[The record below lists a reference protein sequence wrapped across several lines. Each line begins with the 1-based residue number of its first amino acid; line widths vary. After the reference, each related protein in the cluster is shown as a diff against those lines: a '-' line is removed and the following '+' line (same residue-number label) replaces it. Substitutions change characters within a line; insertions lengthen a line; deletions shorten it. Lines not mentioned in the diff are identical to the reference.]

1 MKVRIGI
8 DVGGTFTD
16 VVVID
21 SQSHELVGQLK
32 FPTSHAAKE
41 GVALGIVTA
50 LERAMA
56 EFNLRAEDVAFIA
69 HSTTQAT
76 NALLEGDVAEV
87 GVVGIGNGSALNPE
101 NWFAKR
107 STVVPPIALTAS
119 KSLKTRQA
127 FVAEVNGGFEV
138 AAEHAINELAS
149 AGVRVVVASEAFGVD
164 QPSREEF
171 VAERAKAKGLLAT
184 TGHEVSSLYGLR
196 VRTRTAVINAAILPK
211 MIETAEMT
219 ESCVKGTGIVAPLM
233 IMRSDGGVM
242 SVAEVHRRP
251 ILTMLSGPA
260 AGIAGALMHERVSD
274 GIFIEVG
281 GTSADISVIRD
292 GSPATRP
299 ARLNGHRMYLNT
311 LDVRTLGVGGGS
323 MVRVNAN
330 LFAAS
335 PPDVRQVYDLPSS
348 LQASPFGAKPQMEK
362 DEIASR
368 KGEALPHIGRQSRKS
383 DLIVDVGP
391 RSAHIAGLGY
401 VCFAEPEEL
410 IGAEVE
416 LIQPTPSDAADHAV
430 IRTAGGKRY
439 AVTTTCAANLLGLV
453 EASHFAFGKQESVAL
468 GFKLLAERFGGQASP
483 EEIAEQ
489 ILTVGC
495 RKLDATITE
504 LIAEYHLSRDQVVL
518 VGGGGGAASLVPFT
532 AKLMGLEHRIA
543 RNAEVISP
551 IGVAMAMVRD
561 TVERNIVDPSPEDI
575 LKVRREAAEAAIA
588 AGAVADSIEV
598 QVEVDKRRNLV
609 RATAM
614 GTTELRRRDEEAT
627 TSSLNHCREAAA
639 RSMRLPVDE
648 AALVAE
654 TSGHLVFTGE
664 QQAKSFFGLLN
675 SRRQF
680 LRVVDRTGVVRL
692 QREAARVS
700 STVLATIKEE
710 IERAVDALTDYG
722 DAGRAIPDIFI
733 LYGARIANFSGLAEL
748 EQVIALT
755 EVELKSLDPQ
765 TKLVVIACPKQV

>member
-56 EFNLRAEDVAFIA
+56 EFSLKPEDVAFIA

-87 GVVGIGNGSALNPE
+87 GVVGIGKGVEGWL
-101 NWFAKR
+101 AKR
-107 STVVPPIALTAS
+107 ATVVPPIALTAS
-119 KSLKTRQA
+119 KNLKAHQA
-127 FVAEVNGGFEV
+127 FVGEVNGGFDSS
-138 AAEHAINELAS
+138 AEKAIDQLS
-149 AGVRVVVASEAFGVD
+149 GKGVRVIVASEAFGVD
-164 QPSREEF
+164 QTTREELI
-171 VAERAKAKGLLAT
+171 AEKARARGLLAT

-219 ESCVKGTGIVAPLM
+219 ERCVKDTGIEAPLM

-311 LDVRTLGVGGGS
+311 LDVRTMGVGGGS
-323 MVRVNAN
+323 MIRAMG
-330 LFAAS
+330 S
-335 PPDVRQVYDLPSS
+335 
-348 LQASPFGAKPQMEK
+348 
-362 DEIASR
+362 DEF
-368 KGEALPHIGRQSRKS
+368 LDFQ
-383 DLIVDVGP
+383 DVGP

-401 VCFAEPEEL
+401 SCFADPEEL
-410 IGAEVE
+410 KGATVE
-416 LIQPTPSDAADHAV
+416 LIQPTASDEADHV
-430 IRTAGGKRY
+430 IIRTVSGKGY
-439 AVTTTCAANLLGLV
+439 ALTTTCAANLLGYV
-453 EASHFAFGKQESVAL
+453 RPEHFAYGNAESV
-468 GFKLLAERFGGQASP
+468 R
-483 EEIAEQ
+483 IAFE
-489 ILTVGC
+489 ILTAENGDYDATQAAEGVLYFAC
-495 RKLDATITE
+495 RKIVATIEE
-504 LIAEYHLSRDQVVL
+504 LIAEYHLARDQVVL
-518 VGGGGGAASLVPFT
+518 VGGGGGAAALVPFT
-532 AKLMGLEHRIA
+532 AKLMNLEHRIA

-575 LKVRREAAEAAIA
+575 LKVRREAAEAAIT

-614 GTTELRRRDEEAT
+614 GTTELRRRDGEQSAI
-627 TSSLNHCREAAA
+627 NFDQCREAAA
-639 RSMRLPVDE
+639 RSMRISPADVKL
-648 AALVAE
+648 AAE

-664 QQAKSFFGLLN
+664 QQSKTFFGLFN
-675 SRRQF
+675 SNKQL

-692 QREAARVS
+692 QREKASVS
-700 STVLATIKEE
+700 VTNLANVTAELA
-710 IERAVDALTDYG
+710 RAVDFLTDYG

-733 LYGARIANFSGLAEL
+733 LYGARIANFSGLADL
-748 EQVIALT
+748 DQVTALA
-755 EVELKSLDPQ
+755 EVELRSLNHE
-765 TKLVVIACPKQV
+765 TRLVVVACPKQI

>member
-21 SQSHELVGQLK
+21 GKSHELVGQLK

-87 GVVGIGNGSALNPE
+87 GVIGIGSGAAFSPE
-101 NWFAKR
+101 QWLAKR
-107 STVVPPIALTAS
+107 ATQVPPIALTAG
-119 KSLKTRQA
+119 KSLRAQQVFVRAANGATEAEIEQA
-127 FVAEVNGGFEV
+127 IQSLAEK
-138 AAEHAINELAS
+138 
-149 AGVRVVVASEAFGVD
+149 GVRVVVASEAFGVD
-164 QPSREEF
+164 ETAREKF
-171 VAERAKAKGLLAT
+171 VAERAKAKGLSAT

-219 ESCVKGTGIVAPLM
+219 EACVKGTGIRAPLM

-274 GIFIEVG
+274 GVFIEVG

-292 GSPATRP
+292 GNPATRP

-323 MVRVNAN
+323 MIRATGIDPD
-330 LFAAS
+330 FAI
-335 PPDVRQVYDLPSS
+335 P
-348 LQASPFGAKPQMEK
+348 
-362 DEIASR
+362 
-368 KGEALPHIGRQSRKS
+368 
-383 DLIVDVGP
+383 DVGP

-401 VCFAEPEEL
+401 VCFAEPEDL
-410 IGAEVE
+410 AGGTVE
-416 LIQPTPSDAADHAV
+416 FIQPTPGDAADHVV
-430 IRTAGGKRY
+430 IRGASGKRY
-439 AVTTTCAANLLGLV
+439 ALTTTCAANLLGFV
-453 EASHFAFGKQESVAL
+453 RPEHFAHGNAESAKIGFEKLTAECGEHAAKQGAEAVL
-468 GFKLLAERFGGQASP
+468 NLA
-483 EEIAEQ
+483 
-489 ILTVGC
+489 C
-495 RKLDATITE
+495 RKIAATIEE

-532 AKLMGLEHRIA
+532 AKLMGLQHRIA

-614 GTTELRRRDEEAT
+614 GTTELRRRDEQEAG
-627 TSSLNHCREAAA
+627 SGFENCREVAA
-639 RSMRLPVDE
+639 RSMRLSPGEVQ
-648 AALVAE
+648 LVAE
-654 TSGHLVFTGE
+654 TSAHLVFIGSRLT
-664 QQAKSFFGLLN
+664 KSFFGLFR
-675 SRRQF
+675 SERRL

-692 QREAARVS
+692 QREQALVS
-700 STVLATIKEE
+700 ETTLANIQNTLEQ
-710 IERAVDALTDYG
+710 AVESLTDYG

-733 LYGARIANFSGLAEL
+733 LYGARIANFSGLADL
-748 EQVIALT
+748 AQVTALA
-755 EVELKSLDPQ
+755 EVELRSLDTA

>member
-56 EFNLRAEDVAFIA
+56 EFHLRAEDVAFIA

-87 GVVGIGNGSALNPE
+87 GVIGIGNGSKLNPE
-101 NWFAKR
+101 GWFAKR
-107 STVVPPIALTAS
+107 ATQVPPIALTGS
-119 KSLKTRQA
+119 KSLTAQQC
-127 FVAEVNGGFEV
+127 FVSSADCGFV
-138 AAEHAINELAS
+138 GSANRAIEELS
-149 AGVRVVVASEAFGVD
+149 GNGVRVVVASEAFGVD
-164 QPSREEF
+164 QADREVQ
-171 VAERAKAKGLLAT
+171 VAEQARAAGLFAT

-219 ESCVKGTGIVAPLM
+219 ERCVKATGIEAPLM

-292 GSPATRP
+292 GSPAIRP

-323 MVRVNAN
+323 MIRATGIDPTFVI
-330 LFAAS
+330 
-335 PPDVRQVYDLPSS
+335 P
-348 LQASPFGAKPQMEK
+348 
-362 DEIASR
+362 
-368 KGEALPHIGRQSRKS
+368 
-383 DLIVDVGP
+383 DVGP

-401 VCFAEPEEL
+401 VCYAEPEEL
-410 IGAEVE
+410 AGGNVE
-416 LIQPTPSDAADHAV
+416 FIQPTPSDAEDHVV
-430 IRTAGGKRY
+430 IRAANGTRY
-439 AVTTTCAANLLGLV
+439 ALTTTCAANLLGYV
-453 EASHFAFGKQESVAL
+453 QPGHFAYGNVESARIGFEKLTAECGEFAAKQ
-468 GFKLLAERFGGQASP
+468 GAEAVLNFA
-483 EEIAEQ
+483 
-489 ILTVGC
+489 C
-495 RKLDATITE
+495 RKIAATIDE
-504 LIAEYHLSRDQVVL
+504 LITEYQLSRDQVVL

-588 AGAVADSIEV
+588 AGAVADSIEI

-614 GTTELRRRDEEAT
+614 GTTELRRRDGEAV
-627 TSSLNHCREAAA
+627 SSGVAQCHQAAA

-648 AALVAE
+648 VALVAE

-664 QQAKSFFGLLN
+664 QRAKSFFGLFN
-675 SRRQF
+675 SRRPM

-692 QREAARVS
+692 QRGAARVGTTS
-700 STVLATIKEE
+700 LVEVNDEL
-710 IERAVDALTDYG
+710 ERAVDALTDYG

-748 EQVIALT
+748 NQVIALA
-755 EVELKSLDPQ
+755 EVELESLDPK
-765 TKLVVIACPKQV
+765 TTLVVIACPKQV

>member
-56 EFNLRAEDVAFIA
+56 EFGLQAEDVAFIA

-87 GVVGIGNGSALNPE
+87 GVVGIGSGFEALL
-101 NWFAKR
+101 AKQA
-107 STVVPPIALTAS
+107 TAVPPIALTAS
-119 KSLKTRQA
+119 KSLRARQTFIRA
-127 FVAEVNGGFEV
+127 VNGSFE
-138 AAEHAINELAS
+138 AELERAINDLS
-149 AGVRVVVASEAFGVD
+149 DNGVRVVVASEAFGVD
-164 QPSREEF
+164 QTGREEL
-171 VAERAKAKGLLAT
+171 VAARARAKGLLAT
-184 TGHEVSSLYGLR
+184 SGHEVSSLYGLR
-196 VRTRTAVINAAILPK
+196 VRTRTAIINAAILPK

-219 ESCVKGTGIVAPLM
+219 EACVKGTGISAPLM

-323 MVRVNAN
+323 MIRV
-330 LFAAS
+330 
-335 PPDVRQVYDLPSS
+335 
-348 LQASPFGAKPQMEK
+348 
-362 DEIASR
+362 
-368 KGEALPHIGRQSRKS
+368 IGSGNDFVDIQ
-383 DLIVDVGP
+383 DVGP

-401 VCFAEPEEL
+401 ACFAEPEEL
-410 IGAEVE
+410 AGAAIEFM
-416 LIQPTPSDAADHAV
+416 QPTAGDAADHAV
-430 IRTAGGKRY
+430 IRSATGKRY
-439 AVTTTCAANLLGLV
+439 ALTTTCAANLLGYV
-453 EASHFAFGKQESVAL
+453 KPEHFAHGNVESARIAFDLLTAESGDYDDKLAAESVLRVACS
-468 GFKLLAERFGGQASP
+468 K
-483 EEIAEQ
+483 IA
-489 ILTVGC
+489 
-495 RKLDATITE
+495 ATIEE
-504 LIAEYHLSRDQVVL
+504 LISEYHLSRDQVVL
-518 VGGGGGAASLVPFT
+518 VGGGGGAAALVPFT
-532 AKLMGLEHRIA
+532 ARLMGLEHRIA

-614 GTTELRRRDEEAT
+614 GTTELRRSEKGEAGGPKT
-627 TSSLNHCREAAA
+627 LSIEHCREAAA
-639 RSMRLPVDE
+639 RSMRINPD
-648 AALVAE
+648 AASLVAE
-654 TSGHLVFTGE
+654 TSGHLIFAGE
-664 QQAKSFFGLLN
+664 QRTRSFFGLFT

-692 QREAARVS
+692 QRDAASEKMVIK
-700 STVLATIKEE
+700 TTTLAEIKEE
-710 IERAVDALTDYG
+710 LARVVDGLTDYG

-733 LYGARIANFSGLAEL
+733 LYGARIANFSGLADL
-748 EQVIALT
+748 EQVTALA
-755 EVELKSLDPQ
+755 EVELRSLAPA
-765 TKLVVIACPKQV
+765 TKLIVIACPKQV

>member
-21 SQSHELVGQLK
+21 SQSHELIGQLK
-32 FPTSHAAKE
+32 LPTSHSAKE

-56 EFNLRAEDVAFIA
+56 EFGLQAEDVAFIA

-87 GVVGIGNGSALNPE
+87 GVVGVGKGIEGWL
-101 NWFAKR
+101 AKR
-107 STVVPPIALTAS
+107 ATTVPPIALTAS
-119 KSLKTRQA
+119 KHLSAHQV
-127 FVAEVNGGFEV
+127 FVRLNGAPEN
-138 AAEHAINELAS
+138 EIEKAIHQLSEK
-149 AGVRVVVASEAFGVD
+149 GVRVVVASEAFGVD
-164 QPSREEF
+164 QVERE
-171 VAERAKAKGLLAT
+171 VMIAEKARAMGLFAT
-184 TGHEVSSLYGLR
+184 AGHEVSSLYGLR
-196 VRTRTAVINAAILPK
+196 VRTRTAIINAAILPK
-211 MIETAEMT
+211 MVETAEMT
-219 ESCVKGTGIVAPLM
+219 DACVKGTGITAPLM

-292 GSPATRP
+292 GAPATRP

-323 MVRVNAN
+323 MIRAMHDSY
-330 LFAAS
+330 F
-335 PPDVRQVYDLPSS
+335 YDL
-348 LQASPFGAKPQMEK
+348 E
-362 DEIASR
+362 
-368 KGEALPHIGRQSRKS
+368 
-383 DLIVDVGP
+383 DVGP

-401 VCFAEPEEL
+401 TCFAEPEEL
-410 IGAEVE
+410 AGGTVE
-416 LIQPTPSDAADHAV
+416 FIQPTSDDEADHAV
-430 IRTAGGKRY
+430 IRSVTGHRY
-439 AVTTTCAANLLGLV
+439 ALTTTCAANLLGYV
-453 EASHFAFGKQESVAL
+453 TPGHFAYGNVESARIAFELLTAENGDYDANQAAQAVLDVACQ
-468 GFKLLAERFGGQASP
+468 K
-483 EEIAEQ
+483 IA
-489 ILTVGC
+489 
-495 RKLDATITE
+495 ATIEE
-504 LIAEYHLSRDQVVL
+504 LISEYHLSRDQVVL
-518 VGGGGGAASLVPFT
+518 VGGGGGAASLVPYT

-614 GTTELRRRDEEAT
+614 GTTELRRSSDGEGNGAAT
-627 TSSLNHCREAAA
+627 LSIEQCRECAA
-639 RSMRLPVDE
+639 RSMHINSDTVTL
-648 AALVAE
+648 AAESSAY
-654 TSGHLVFTGE
+654 LVFTGE
-664 QQAKSFFGLLN
+664 QRTKSFFGLFR

-692 QREAARVS
+692 QRDASTEKVVVKATTLAEVNEVLGRV
-700 STVLATIKEE
+700 
-710 IERAVDALTDYG
+710 VDGLTDYG

-733 LYGARIANFSGLAEL
+733 LYGVRIANFSSLADL
-748 EQVIALT
+748 EQVTALA
-755 EVELKSLDPQ
+755 EVELRSLDPA
-765 TKLVVIACPKQV
+765 TKLIVIACPKQM

>member
-56 EFNLRAEDVAFIA
+56 EFGLRAEDVAFIA

-87 GVVGIGNGSALNPE
+87 GVVGIGSGVEALL
-101 NWFAKR
+101 AKQAMA
-107 STVVPPIALTAS
+107 VPPIALTSS
-119 KSLKTRQA
+119 KNLTAQRSFVTRQ
-127 FVAEVNGGFEV
+127 NGSTE
-138 AAEHAINELAS
+138 AAIDDAIDDLSNK
-149 AGVRVVVASEAFGVD
+149 GVRVIVASEAFGVD
-164 QPSREEF
+164 QTTGEEWI
-171 VAERAKAKGLLAT
+171 AKKARAKGLFAT
-184 TGHEVSSLYGLR
+184 AGHEVSSLYGLR
-196 VRTRTAVINAAILPK
+196 VRTRTAIINAAILPK

-219 ESCVKGTGIVAPLM
+219 EQCVKATGIVSPLM

-323 MVRVNAN
+323 MVRVMRHDASN
-330 LFAAS
+330 L
-335 PPDVRQVYDLPSS
+335 
-348 LQASPFGAKPQMEK
+348 
-362 DEIASR
+362 IA
-368 KGEALPHIGRQSRKS
+368 
-383 DLIVDVGP
+383 DVGP

-416 LIQPTPSDAADHAV
+416 LMQPTPSDAADHVMIRAV
-430 IRTAGGKRY
+430 GGKCY
-439 AVTTTCAANLLGLV
+439 AITTTCAANLLGLV
-453 EASHFAFGKQESVAL
+453 SASHFAFGKKESVRA
-468 GFKLLAERFGGQASP
+468 GFTLLAEKFGGQVSP

-495 RKLDATITE
+495 RKLDAAITE
-504 LIAEYHLSRDQVVL
+504 LIAEYHLARDQVVL

-532 AKLMGLEHRIA
+532 AKLMVLEHRIA

-575 LKVRREAAEAAIA
+575 LKVRREAAEAAIT
-588 AGAVADSIEV
+588 AGAVADSVEV

-609 RATAM
+609 RATAV
-614 GTTELRRRDEEAT
+614 GTTELRRRDDVQTGFSFEQ
-627 TSSLNHCREAAA
+627 CREAAA
-639 RSMRLPVDE
+639 RSMRIRPEDVKL
-648 AALVAE
+648 AAE
-654 TSGHLVFTGE
+654 TSGYLVFTGE
-664 QQAKSFFGLLN
+664 QQTKSFFGLF
-675 SRRQF
+675 SWRRQM
-680 LRVVDRTGVVRL
+680 LRVVDRSGVVRL
-692 QREAARVS
+692 QRGAALQKMAVKTAR
-700 STVLATIKEE
+700 LAELYDE
-710 IERAVDALTDYG
+710 LERSVEALTDYG

-733 LYGARIANFSGLAEL
+733 LYGARIANFSGLADL
-748 EQVIALT
+748 DQVRALV
-755 EVELKSLDPQ
+755 EVELRLLDPT
-765 TKLVVIACPKQV
+765 TKLVMIACPKQV

>member
-21 SQSHELVGQLK
+21 QQSHELVGQLK
-32 FPTSHAAKE
+32 LPTTHVARE

-50 LERAMA
+50 LERAME
-56 EFNLRAEDVAFIA
+56 EFSLKPEDVAFIA

-76 NALLEGDVAEV
+76 NALLEGDVAAV
-87 GVVGIGNGSALNPE
+87 GVVGIGKGLEGLLARRATN
-101 NWFAKR
+101 
-107 STVVPPIALTAS
+107 VPPIALTTNKKLHA
-119 KSLKTRQA
+119 QHA
-127 FVAEVNGGFEV
+127 FINARNGALETEIDQTLNG
-138 AAEHAINELAS
+138 LAHNG
-149 AGVRVVVASEAFGVD
+149 ARVVVASEAFGVD
-164 QPSREEF
+164 QIEREEL
-171 VAERAKAKGLLAT
+171 VAAQARAKGLLAT

-219 ESCVKGTGIVAPLM
+219 ARCVEASGIRAPLM

-274 GIFIEVG
+274 GVFIEVG

-323 MVRVNAN
+323 MIRVDRQAEWP
-330 LFAAS
+330 AA
-335 PPDVRQVYDLPSS
+335 V
-348 LQASPFGAKPQMEK
+348 
-362 DEIASR
+362 I
-368 KGEALPHIGRQSRKS
+368 
-383 DLIVDVGP
+383 DVGP

-401 VCFAEPEEL
+401 VCFAEPAALAGAALEL
-410 IGAEVE
+410 M
-416 LIQPTPSDAADHAV
+416 QPTPSDAADHVVLRAPS
-430 IRTAGGKRY
+430 GKRY
-439 AVTTTCAANLLGLV
+439 ALTTTCAANLLGYV
-453 EASHFAFGKQESVAL
+453 QPGHFAFGNKDAAAL
-468 GFKLLAERFGGQASP
+468 AFELLAEACGHGRA
-483 EEIAEQ
+483 EAAAEQ
-489 ILTVGC
+489 VLHVSCQKIA
-495 RKLDATITE
+495 RTIDE
-504 LIAEYHLSRDQVVL
+504 LMGEYHLARDQVVL

-532 AKLMGLEHRIA
+532 AQLMKLDHRIA

-561 TVERNIVDPSPEDI
+561 TVERNIVDPSPADI
-575 LKVRREAAEAAIA
+575 LHVRRAAAEAAIA

-614 GTTELRRRDEEAT
+614 GTTELRKRDDDGQKQFDLEQ
-627 TSSLNHCREAAA
+627 CRAAAA
-639 RSMRLPVDE
+639 RSMRVTPE
-648 AALVAE
+648 TTRLVAE
-654 TSGHLVFTGE
+654 TAGHLVFSGE
-664 QQAKSFFGLLN
+664 QQSKSFFGLL
-675 SRRQF
+675 SARRQM
-680 LRVVDRTGVVRL
+680 LRVVDRSGVVRL
-692 QREAARVS
+692 QRGTARVS
-700 STVLATIKEE
+700 ATTLAQINDELTRA
-710 IERAVDALTDYG
+710 IEALTDYG

-733 LYGARIANFSGLAEL
+733 LYGARIANFSGLADL
-748 EQVIALT
+748 DQVIALA
-755 EVELKSLDPQ
+755 EVELRALDPA
-765 TKLVVIACPKQV
+765 TELVVIACPKQF